1 MLGEVVILEE
11 AIIREEA
18 PIEDPFS
25 YNSVLTPTLFN
36 TPPSKLTTLS

>member
-1 MLGEVVILEE
+1 MPREVVILEE

-25 YNSVLTPTLFN
+25 YNSVLTPTLFD
-36 TPPSKLTTLS
+36 TPLSKLTTLS